1 MRYTI
6 LILLICLL
14 NISIL
19 KANDDDIDEEVA
31 IDDAPATSS
40 SSPTIE
46 KTNVPTIKSSS
57 SNIYFEEQFQDKS
70 KWSRWVKSQ
79 AKKDGVDEV
88 LAKYDGEWALEI
100 PQSSAYYDDYALIL
114 KSKARHHAIS
124 SNLLKPFDFSTSPLV
139 VQYEVKYQTNQ
150 ECGGAYVKLLSSDGK
165 QLDLKQVTDKTPY
178 TIMFGPDMCG
188 AEHKYHF
195 IVRYRNPKTGVYS
208 EHQAK
213 KPTEPLD
220 SYFTDKKSHLYT
232 LVLSADN
239 SFKVYID
246 NKLINSGNLLTDME
260 PSLIP
265 SKEIVDETDRKPD
278 DWDDRERIPDTDAKK
293 PSDWDETEPKEI
305 ADQSAA
311 IPDGWLENESSMV
324 SDPDAVKPADWDD
337 EIDGVWEAPKIDN
350 PLCKDAPGCG
360 EWTAPMVPNP
370 AYKGA
375 WRAPLVDNPNYRG
388 KWEPRKI
395 PNPDYF
401 EETHPYKLT
410 PIGSLALELWSMVD
424 GVVFDNFLLTSDQSI
439 AKQYADQLWYPKSIL
454 EGKAISSASDSVIDA
469 IVRATKERPWL
480 WAVYLVAILLP
491 IILLFV
497 FCWSKKS
504 TKKLTDGS
512 KKKKDEVEQ
521 DSNEQQQLLTSAD
534 NDEETEEIEIDEQQ
548 VKSNVTNV
556 SGKDALENDDEGQ
569 DAEEEQ
575 EEEEDEEEE
584 VNAAETNEDES
595 NKSSSPSASNKARR
609 RLLRKE

>member
-1 MRYTI
+1 
-6 LILLICLL
+6 
-14 NISIL
+14 
-19 KANDDDIDEEVA
+19 
-31 IDDAPATSS
+31 
-40 SSPTIE
+40 
-46 KTNVPTIKSSS
+46 
-57 SNIYFEEQFQDKS
+57 
-70 KWSRWVKSQ
+70 
-79 AKKDGVDEV
+79 
-88 LAKYDGEWALEI
+88 
-100 PQSSAYYDDYALIL
+100 
-114 KSKARHHAIS
+114 
-124 SNLLKPFDFSTSPLV
+124 
-139 VQYEVKYQTNQ
+139 
-150 ECGGAYVKLLSSDGK
+150 
-165 QLDLKQVTDKTPY
+165 
-178 TIMFGPDMCG
+178 
-188 AEHKYHF
+188 
-195 IVRYRNPKTGVYS
+195 
-208 EHQAK
+208 
-213 KPTEPLD
+213 
-220 SYFTDKKSHLYT
+220 
-232 LVLSADN
+232 
-239 SFKVYID
+239 
-246 NKLINSGNLLTDME
+246 
-260 PSLIP
+260 
-265 SKEIVDETDRKPD
+265 
-278 DWDDRERIPDTDAKK
+278 
-293 PSDWDETEPKEI
+293 
-305 ADQSAA
+305 
-311 IPDGWLENESSMV
+311 
-324 SDPDAVKPADWDD
+324 
-337 EIDGVWEAPKIDN
+337 
-350 PLCKDAPGCG
+350 
-360 EWTAPMVPNP
+360 
-370 AYKGA
+370 
-375 WRAPLVDNPNYRG
+375 G

-584 VNAAETNEDES
+584 EVNAAETNEDES